1 MKQVLIAALAII
13 IGITSTFAV
22 VQAETTLHA
31 SATSLEDRVETRRAA
46 RLNADTSKSITELR
60 ALRQDRSRS
69 RTPVTTKQ
77 YSSRRTYTTRSRS
90 SSSSSSSVR
99 SVTRTTNSTADL
111 QSRMEARR
119 AMRLGTLPSPLKFQV
134 IEAVNM
140 ERAKMA
146 LAPLSAKI
154 DLETSAQKH
163 AEDMKARDFFSHE
176 NPDGLRSN
184 DRIKKTGYGVINAQ
198 ECRCRYKVFLGENL
212 AKGQTS
218 VSQVIEEWMNSPS
231 HREAMLSRDYDEV
244 GVGLID
250 DIWVLNFGKIEI
262 TIGG

>member
-13 IGITSTFAV
+13 IGINSTFAV

-31 SATSLEDRVETRRAA
+31 SATSLEDRVETRRSA

-60 ALRQDRSRS
+60 ALRQNRNRS
-69 RTPVTTKQ
+69 RTPVTTRQ
-77 YSSRRTYTTRSRS
+77 YSSRRTFTPRSRAR
-90 SSSSSSSVR
+90 SSSSVR
-99 SVTRTTNSTADL
+99 SVAPTRAKTTNL
-111 QSRMEARR
+111 QSRMEQRR
-119 AMRLGTLPSPLKFQV
+119 AMRLEALPSPLKFQV

-146 LAPLSAKI
+146 LAPLSAQI

-176 NPDGLRSN
+176 NPDGIRSQG
-184 DRIKKTGYGVINAQ
+184 RIKATGYGVINAQ
-198 ECRCRYKVFLGENL
+198 ECRCSYKVFLGENL
-212 AKGQTS
+212 AKGQAT
-218 VSQVIEEWMNSPS
+218 VEQVIDEWMNSPT
-231 HREAMLSRDYDEV
+231 HRDAMLSKDYDDV

-250 DIWVLNFGKIEI
+250 DIWVLNFGKIYI

>member
-1 MKQVLIAALAII
+1 MKQVLIPTLAII
-13 IGITSTFAV
+13 TGITSTFAV

-31 SATSLEDRVETRRAA
+31 SATSLEDRVEARRSA
-46 RLNADTSKSITELR
+46 RLNEDTSKSITELR
-60 ALRQDRSRS
+60 ELRQDRSRS
-69 RTPVTTKQ
+69 RTPVTTRQ
-77 YSSRRTYTTRSRS
+77 FSSRRTYTTRSRA
-90 SSSSSSSVR
+90 SSSSSVR
-99 SVTRTTNSTADL
+99 SVAPTRAQTMNL
-111 QSRMEARR
+111 QSRMEQRR
-119 AMRLGTLPSPLKFQV
+119 AMRLEALPSPLKFQV

-140 ERAKMA
+140 ERAKMG
-146 LAPLSAKI
+146 LAPLSAQI

-176 NPDGLRSN
+176 NPDGIRSQG
-184 DRIKKTGYGVINAQ
+184 RIKATGYGVINAQ
-198 ECRCRYKVFLGENL
+198 ECRCSYKVFLGENL

-231 HREAMLSRDYDEV
+231 HREAMLSRDYDEI

-250 DIWVLNFGKIEI
+250 DIWVLNFGKVEI